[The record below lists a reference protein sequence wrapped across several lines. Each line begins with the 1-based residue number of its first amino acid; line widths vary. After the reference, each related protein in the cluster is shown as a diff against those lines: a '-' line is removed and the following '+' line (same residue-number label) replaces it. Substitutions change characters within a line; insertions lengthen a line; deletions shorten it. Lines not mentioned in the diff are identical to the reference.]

1 MELPDLPGMPGGG
14 NFMEQFLAD
23 LLRMMGSGLGPASAK
38 VDMARAM
45 AQGVAGEGQPEGNV
59 DPMDRMAIEELLR
72 VAELHV
78 GELTGLEDSDLGR
91 LQLSAVGPAAWAWQS
106 VDDWAFVLDAAADA
120 TAQISGLLPG
130 QTSLDDDGPP
140 GISELL
146 ARAMS
151 TMGPVLAS
159 MQLGSAVGHL
169 ARHTVGQ
176 YELPVPRPD
185 SQHQRLLIVPA
196 NIDRFAADWSLPQQD
211 ARLWVCLRDTTI
223 HMVFGQPQV
232 AERFR
237 QLLASV
243 ARTTAE
249 DHAHHLGALEGFDP
263 SDPES
268 LQRLLGDPES
278 LFGGEPSP
286 QRHRMV
292 ETLTAA
298 GIALSGYVEHVLDR
312 AASRLLGGRNAL
324 AEAWRR
330 RLVERDE
337 STRAAEMLLG
347 LALEPAQLDQGVAFV
362 NGVVERAGE
371 ASLRRLWSS
380 ATSMP
385 TPAEISAPGLWLE
398 RIDLP
403 S

>member
-1 MELPDLPGMPGGG
+1 
-14 NFMEQFLAD
+14 MEQFLAD
-23 LLRMMGSGLGPASAK
+23 LLRMMGSGFGAASAK

-45 AQGVAGEGQPEGNV
+45 AQGVAGEGQVEANV

-78 GELTGLEDSDLGR
+78 GELTGLDGGDIGR
-91 LQLSAVGPAAWAWQS
+91 LQVSAVGPAAWAWQS

-120 TAQISGLLPG
+120 AGQLPGLLPDPS
-130 QTSLDDDGPP
+130 SLDEDDGSP
-140 GISELL
+140 GISEFL
-146 ARAMS
+146 AKAMS
-151 TMGPVLAS
+151 TMGPMLAS

-176 YELPVPRPD
+176 YELPLPRPD
-185 SQHQRLLIVPA
+185 SQRQRLLIVPA
-196 NIDRFAADWSLPQQD
+196 NIDRFATDWSLPRQD

-223 HMVFGQPQV
+223 HLVLGQPQV
-232 AERFR
+232 ADRFR
-237 QLLASV
+237 ELLTSV
-243 ARTTAE
+243 ARSTAQ
-249 DHAHHLGALEGFDP
+249 DNAQHLGALEGLDP

-286 QRHRMV
+286 ERQRAV
-292 ETLTAA
+292 EALTAA

-312 AASRLLGGRNAL
+312 ASTRLFGGRNAL

-330 RLVERDE
+330 RQVERDE
-337 STRAAEMLLG
+337 SSRAAEMLLG
-347 LALEPAQLDQGVAFV
+347 MSLGPAQLDQGVAFV

-371 ASLRRLWSS
+371 GSLRRLWSN
-380 ATSMP
+380 AASMP
-385 TPAEISAPGLWLE
+385 TPAEITAPGLWLE